1 MAWIYGLKLNMKP
14 IHSTLID
21 SPISTKHNYL
31 LSWNNPEISNHSFS
45 SLQFLLLVFCANVG
59 HAAGSSQFACCCLLS
74 MSVHS
79 PRYHHPH
86 THACRLNYTEDL
98 LVFDVVVLWC
108 GLVLVFCR
116 AMRAAKR
123 FWTQCLSFALGWGL
137 WEFWSWKRSST
148 SWWSRFSIHGLHQC

>member
-1 MAWIYGLKLNMKP
+1 MKP

-59 HAAGSSQFACCCLLS
+59 HAARSSQFACCCLLS

-108 GLVLVFCR
+108 GLVLVSAGQCAPLKGSEPNASPLPWDEACGSFDLGR
-116 AMRAAKR
+116 DHQLRGEVDLVSMDYTNAKNKAPVHN
-123 FWTQCLSFALGWGL
+123 W
-137 WEFWSWKRSST
+137 
-148 SWWSRFSIHGLHQC
+148 